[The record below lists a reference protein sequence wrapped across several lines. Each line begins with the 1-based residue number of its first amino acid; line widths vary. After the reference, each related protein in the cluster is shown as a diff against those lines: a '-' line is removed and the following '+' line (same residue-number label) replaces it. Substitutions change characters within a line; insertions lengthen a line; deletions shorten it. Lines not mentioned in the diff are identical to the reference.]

1 MPSHGEDIVTV
12 RDFLWSAAQ
21 DDSVANRFL
30 GGPSDDS
37 AHQALAALNRL
48 AAAFHD
54 RAWRPIET
62 APKDGTRIQL
72 AVIDMSGNILS
83 DTGNWVEGDTHEE
96 WDEVDDGIRVK
107 LWEEQE
113 DGHWSTNYC
122 LDALE
127 EPTHW
132 QPLPSAPDAE
142 QTGE

>member
-48 AAAFHD
+48 AAAFHERGQALQYVD
-54 RAWRPIET
+54 DCFNAALIE
-62 APKDGTRIQL
+62 GW
-72 AVIDMSGNILS
+72 IDAMA
-83 DTGNWVEGDTHEE
+83 EGDMER
-96 WDEVDDGIRVK
+96 IRDI
-107 LWEEQE
+107 WQRRISYA
-113 DGHWSTNYC
+113 WSNTLN
-122 LDALE
+122 AL
-127 EPTHW
+127 
-132 QPLPSAPDAE
+132 QPLPSAPAPE